1 MRFIKSWLPDEYVE
15 DVYSIDYEDLFRQGY
30 RGLIFDIDNTLVA
43 HGADSNT
50 EIEKLFQKLHSLGFK
65 TLLLSNNSRE
75 RVERFN
81 RNINTLFINSA
92 GKPGRECFLKSL
104 QLLGTSKEDTIV
116 IGDTLFT
123 DIRGAN
129 RAGLKT
135 VMVKYFGYYS
145 PEPKGIKRYLEK
157 LILSLLKFYGKKK
170 TIL

>member
-1 MRFIKSWLPDEYVE
+1 MNFLEDWLPNDYVE
-15 DVYSIDYEDLFRQGY
+15 DVFSIHYDSLYRKGF

-43 HGADSNT
+43 HGEDSNPD
-50 EIEKLFQKLHSLGFK
+50 IEKLFKDLHALGFK

-81 RNINTLFINSA
+81 KNINTLYINSA
-92 GKPGRECFLKSL
+92 HKPQKASFLKSIEL
-104 QLLGTSKEDTIV
+104 MNTSKGNTIV

-129 RAGLKT
+129 RAGLKS
-135 VMVKYFGYYS
+135 VMVKYIGYYS
-145 PEPKGIKRYLEK
+145 KEPKGIKRHLEK
-157 LILSLLKFYGKKK
+157 FILSLRKFYGKKK

>member
-1 MRFIKSWLPDEYVE
+1 MNFIESWLPDKYVE
-15 DVYSIDYEDLFRQGY
+15 DVFSIDYEGLYRRGF

-43 HGADSNT
+43 HGADSDSN
-50 EIEKLFQKLHSLGFK
+50 IEKLFQEIHSLGFK

-92 GKPGRECFLKSL
+92 CKPCKDCFIHALKL
-104 QLLGTSKEDTIV
+104 MGTNPGETLM

-129 RAGLKT
+129 HAGLKSI
-135 VMVKYFGYYS
+135 MVKYIGYYS
-145 PEPKGIKRYLEK
+145 SEPKGIKRRIEK
-157 LILSLLKFYGKKK
+157 LILNLSKFYGKKK
-170 TIL
+170 IIL